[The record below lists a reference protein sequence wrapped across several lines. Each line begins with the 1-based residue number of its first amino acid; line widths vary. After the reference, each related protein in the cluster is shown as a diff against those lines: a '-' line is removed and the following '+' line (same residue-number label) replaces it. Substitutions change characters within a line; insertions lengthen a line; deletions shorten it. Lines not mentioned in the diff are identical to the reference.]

1 MSRSS
6 HSLVAVNI
14 EPDFYEAY
22 LNVGD
27 RVEFAAVKCPVGHVG
42 FIRELGFYWPTG
54 TVIRFPG
61 NYVEWYVD
69 NVAQPPL
76 RHIVPMMGDWYI
88 TAGVGV
94 LDIWKPRV
102 FDPPLVF
109 KHSIRMIAG
118 FNNLVFQLPENFQ
131 CIIRGSFYE
140 KPGRR

>member
-1 MSRSS
+1 MSPSQ

-14 EPDFYEAY
+14 EPDYYEAF

-27 RVEFAAVKCPVGHVG
+27 RIEFAHVDVPAGYVG

-54 TVIRFPG
+54 TVNRVPG

-69 NVAQPPL
+69 NVAQPPK
-76 RHIVPMMGDWYI
+76 RHTMPMMGDWFV
-88 TAGVGV
+88 TALIGV

-109 KHSIRMIAG
+109 KHSIRLIAG
-118 FNNLVFQLPENFQ
+118 FNTLIFQIPENFQ
-131 CIIRGSFYE
+131 AYIRGSFYE
-140 KPGRR
+140 KPERE